1 MKLIYTDDHREHAGA
16 KEMRYDQMIPMS
28 ESPERMDL
36 VIQGLA
42 DAGFRDV
49 IKPESFPDDH
59 IYAVHDPGF
68 VRFL

>member
-36 VIQGLA
+36 VCLLYTSPSP
-42 DAGFRDV
+42 RD
-49 IKPESFPDDH
+49 
-59 IYAVHDPGF
+59 
-68 VRFL
+68 